1 LLIYEATR
9 IQGGLVYEGLLRFA
23 RPRFVAHELVHGLG
37 GAVFVVGFDAAAA
50 SGGFASMPNHPMIP
64 QQKWLSV

>member
-1 LLIYEATR
+1 MRDYYA
-9 IQGGLVYEGLLRFA
+9 LRA
-23 RPRFVAHELVHGLG
+23 RDSWPMSWFMGWAELCLP